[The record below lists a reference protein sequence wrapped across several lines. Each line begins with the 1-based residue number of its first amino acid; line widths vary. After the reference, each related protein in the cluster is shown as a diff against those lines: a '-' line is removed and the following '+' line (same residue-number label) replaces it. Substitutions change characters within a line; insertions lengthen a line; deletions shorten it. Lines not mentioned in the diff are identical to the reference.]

1 MSLRVAFL
9 EGPARDG
16 RWHVGSDVDDPEL
29 ADMTIDEWIERV
41 RANATDVDE
50 ATGHKVPA
58 YALWARRLAP
68 RARAFAIFGQ
78 HGVAVAL
85 VWESTG

>member
-9 EGPARDG
+9 SRAADG
-16 RWHVGSDVDDPEL
+16 TWHVGPAVDDPEL
-29 ADMTIDEWIERV
+29 AEMTIDQWIERV
-41 RANATDVDE
+41 EANGAEVDE

-68 RARAFAIFGQ
+68 DARAFAISGR
-78 HGVAVAL
+78 HGLAVAL
-85 VWESTG
+85 VWESAS